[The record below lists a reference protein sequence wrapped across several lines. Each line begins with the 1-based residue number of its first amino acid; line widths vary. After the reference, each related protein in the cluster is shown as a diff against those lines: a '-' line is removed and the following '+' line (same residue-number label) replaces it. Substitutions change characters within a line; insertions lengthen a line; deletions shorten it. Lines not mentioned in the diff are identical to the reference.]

1 VDLKYYKMS
10 KVEELRKKY
19 DRVTKVTFEKFVKG
33 DETQT
38 KKYLEYMLKSWTLK
52 IKGYHR
58 IPSAETLINQVK
70 LFDVLLPYN
79 NKNKDI
85 YSSQFHAFYD
95 LVRHNEAFSLI
106 KEEKSFN
113 REEHITIIHED
124 DDVLFLSPKTF
135 EGSVKYGANT
145 RWCTAGKN
153 SKSTFNGYVSRGCLT
168 YLIDKKNTKPDRY
181 NKIAFFNENSPM
193 IGNIKIYNQ
202 TDSSVDESTLMNY
215 WNEELI
221 IKLIS
226 HMRLFHK
233 QKSQVEKV
241 TRDVKKFVSTINS
254 FDYENFTKNLSII
267 QCHETGEFTKIKE
280 EMKKMEE
287 VIKRTIEGGKIFLGN

>member
-1 VDLKYYKMS
+1 MVLKYYKMS

-19 DRVTKVTFEKFVKG
+19 DRVSKVTFEKFVKG

-52 IKGYHR
+52 IKGHHR

-70 LFDVLLPYN
+70 LFDTLLPYN

-85 YSSQFHAFYD
+85 YSYEFQSFYN
-95 LVRHNEAFSLI
+95 LVRHNEEFSLI
-106 KEEKSFN
+106 KDEKSFN
-113 REEHITIIHED
+113 REEHISVIYED

-135 EGSVKYGANT
+135 EGSVKYGTNT
-145 RWCTAGKN
+145 KWCTAGRN
-153 SKSTFNGYVSRGCLT
+153 SKSTFNNYVSAGCLT
-168 YLIDKKNTKPDRY
+168 YLIDKKNTKADRY
-181 NKIAFFNENSPM
+181 NKIAFYNRESPM
-193 IGNIKIYNQ
+193 TGKIDNYNQ
-202 TDSSVDESTLMNY
+202 TDNCVDETTLMNY

-221 IKLIS
+221 VKLIS

-233 QKSQVEKV
+233 QRTQVEKA
-241 TRDVKKFVSTINS
+241 TRDVKKFVNTINS
-254 FDYENFTKNLSII
+254 FDYENFTKNLSLI

-287 VIKRTIEGGKIFLGN
+287 VIKRTIEGSKIFLGN

>member
-1 VDLKYYKMS
+1 MS

-19 DRVTKVTFEKFVKG
+19 DGVSKVTFEKFVKG

-85 YSSQFHAFYD
+85 YSYDFQSFYN
-95 LVRHNEAFSLI
+95 LVRHNEEFSLI

-113 REEHITIIHED
+113 REEHITIIYED
-124 DDVLFLSPKTF
+124 DDVLFLVPKTF
-135 EGSVKYGANT
+135 EGSVKYGSNT
-145 RWCTAGKN
+145 KWCTAGKN

-168 YLIDKKNTKPDRY
+168 YLIDKKNTKADRY
-181 NKIAFFNENSPM
+181 NKIAFFNESSPM
-193 IGNIKIYNQ
+193 IGNITIYNQ
-202 TDSSVDESTLMNY
+202 TDNHVDETTLMNY

-233 QKSQVEKV
+233 QKSQVEKA

-254 FDYENFTKNLSII
+254 FDYENFTKNLSLI

-287 VIKRTIEGGKIFLGN
+287 VIKRTIEGSKIFLGN